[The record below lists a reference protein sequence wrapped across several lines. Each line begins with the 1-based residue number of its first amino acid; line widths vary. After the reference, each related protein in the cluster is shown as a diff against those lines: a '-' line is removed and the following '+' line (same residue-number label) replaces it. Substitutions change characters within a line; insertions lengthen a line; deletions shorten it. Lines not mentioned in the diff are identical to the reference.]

1 MAGPLQGIRIVDATS
16 MIAGPLATMIL
27 GDQGAD
33 VIKIENPKGGD
44 HSRQVAGRRAGWSAS
59 FLQNNR
65 SKRSVALD
73 LKRAEGL
80 KALRAILGTADVFVQ
95 NWRPGVAERL
105 GLSEQAVRA
114 LRPDIVY
121 VSIAGFGFEG
131 DWADR
136 PVYDPLIQA
145 LSGLAAVQ
153 GQGRGRPN
161 LVRTIVP
168 DKVTAIQASQAI
180 TAALLARARTG
191 RGDHVRLSMLDTVVA
206 FLFASDF
213 TGQTFIGDEAEEE
226 TWDEDGAGQDY
237 VELIYETADGFMAVS
252 AHTDATWRGLSRAV
266 GRPDWLEDDRFASV
280 EARDVNKAA
289 RLALTQA
296 TLRMDTTAGWM
307 DRLRVEDV
315 PCAPVLR
322 RSEVVEHPQVSA
334 NGTILRMDHPGAG
347 PIRLARPPARFE
359 AHTPDPPAPARAL
372 GADTRAVLAEAGLDD
387 YAIAAL
393 LASGAA
399 AETESNG

>member
-1 MAGPLQGIRIVDATS
+1 MAGPLQGVRIVDATS

-27 GDQGAD
+27 GDQGAE
-33 VIKIENPKGGD
+33 VIKVEHPKGGD
-44 HSRQVAGRRAGWSAS
+44 HSRQVAGRRNGWAAS
-59 FLQNNR
+59 FLHNNR

-73 LKRAEGL
+73 LKQDGGL
-80 KALRAILGTADVFVQ
+80 DALRAILRTADVFVQ
-95 NWRPGVAERL
+95 NWRPGVADRL
-105 GLSEQAVRA
+105 GLSEAAVRK

-121 VSIAGFGFEG
+121 VSIAGFGFDG

-145 LSGLAAVQ
+145 VSGLAAVQ

-180 TAALLARARTG
+180 TAALFVRERTG
-191 RGDHVRLSMLDTVVA
+191 QGDHVRLSMLDTIVA

-213 TGQTFIGDEAEEE
+213 TGQTFIGDETAEQ
-226 TWDEDGAGQDY
+226 TWDEDGSGQDY

-252 AHTDATWRGLSRAV
+252 AHTDATWRGLSRAAD
-266 GRPDWLEDDRFASV
+266 RPDFLTDDRFATV
-280 EARDVNKAA
+280 EAREVNKHA
-289 RLALTQA
+289 RLTLTQEV
-296 TLRMDTTAGWM
+296 LREDTTDHWM
-307 DRLRVEDV
+307 ARLRAEDV

-322 RSEVVEHPQVSA
+322 RSEVVDHPQVVA
-334 NGTILRMDHPGAG
+334 NGTILRQDHPGAG
-347 PIRLARPPARFE
+347 PIRTARPPATFERF
-359 AHTPDPPAPARAL
+359 AADAPAPARAL
-372 GADTRAVLAEAGLDD
+372 GADTRTVLSEAGLDGET
-387 YAIAAL
+387 IAGL

-399 AETESNG
+399 FEDGSQE

>member
-16 MIAGPLATMIL
+16 MIAGPMATMIL

-33 VIKIENPKGGD
+33 VVKIENPAGGD
-44 HSRQVAGRRAGWSAS
+44 HSRQVAGRRGGWSAS
-59 FLQNNR
+59 FLHNNR

-73 LKRAEGL
+73 LKQAEGL
-80 KALRAILGTADVFVQ
+80 EALRAILRTADVFVQ
-95 NWRPGVAERL
+95 NWRPGVADRL
-105 GLSEQAVRA
+105 GLSESEVRA

-153 GQGRGRPN
+153 GQGRGRPG

-213 TGQTFIGDEAEEE
+213 TGQTFVGDETAEED
-226 TWDEDGAGQDY
+226 WDEASAAQDY
-237 VELIYETADGFMAVS
+237 VELIYETSDGYMAVS
-252 AHTDATWRGLSRAV
+252 AHTDRTWRGLSRAT
-266 GRPDWLEDDRFASV
+266 GRPDWLEDARFATV
-280 EARDVNKAA
+280 AA
-289 RLALTQA
+289 RETNKTARMALTQEA
-296 TLRMDTTAGWM
+296 LRGDTTASWM
-307 DRLRVEDV
+307 RRLSAEDV

-322 RSEVVEHPQVSA
+322 RDEVIDHPQVAA
-334 NGTILRMDHPGAG
+334 NGTILQVDHPGAG
-347 PIRLARPPARFE
+347 PIRIARPPARFD
-359 AHTPDPPAPARAL
+359 AHATDPVAPARAL
-372 GADTRAVLAEAGLDD
+372 GADTRAVLAEAGLGED
-387 YAIAAL
+387 AIAAL
-393 LASGAA
+393 LASGVA
-399 AETESNG
+399 AEEEDRT

>member
-1 MAGPLQGIRIVDATS
+1 MAGPLQGVRIVDATS
-16 MIAGPLATMIL
+16 MIAGPMATMIL
-27 GDQGAD
+27 GDQGAE
-33 VIKIENPKGGD
+33 VIKVENPRGGD

-73 LKRAEGL
+73 LKREGGME
-80 KALRAILGTADVFVQ
+80 AIRAILRTADVFVQ

-105 GLSEQAVRA
+105 GVSEEAVRA

-121 VSIAGFGFEG
+121 VSIAGFGFAG

-153 GQGRGRPN
+153 GHGRGRPH

-180 TAALLARARTG
+180 TAALFARARTG
-191 RGDHVRLSMLDTVVA
+191 RGDHVRLSMLDTIVA

-213 TGQTFIGDEAEEE
+213 TGQTFVGDEAAEV
-226 TWDEDGAGQDY
+226 TWEEDGAGQDY

-252 AHTDATWRGLSRAV
+252 AHTDATWHGLSRAV
-266 GRPDWLEDDRFASV
+266 GRLDWLKDDRFASV
-280 EARDVNKAA
+280 EAREVNKSA
-289 RLALTQA
+289 RLALTQEA
-296 TLRMDTTAGWM
+296 LREDTTAGWM
-307 DRLRVEDV
+307 ERLRAEDV

-322 RSEVVEHPQVSA
+322 RNEVIDHPQIAA

-347 PIRLARPPARFE
+347 PIRIARPPGRFD
-359 AHTPDPPAPARAL
+359 AHALDLPTPARRL
-372 GADTRAVLAEAGLDD
+372 GADTRAVLAEAGLDGD
-387 YAIAAL
+387 AIAAL
-393 LASGAA
+393 IASGAA
-399 AETESNG
+399 AEEETDR

>member
-1 MAGPLQGIRIVDATS
+1 MAGPLQDIRIVDATS

-33 VIKIENPKGGD
+33 VIKVENPVGGD
-44 HSRQVAGRRAGWSAS
+44 HSRQVAGHRMGWTAS

-73 LKRAEGL
+73 LKREDGME
-80 KALRAILGTADVFVQ
+80 ALRAILRTADVFVQ

-114 LRPDIVY
+114 LKPDIVY

-213 TGQTFIGDEAEEE
+213 TDHTFVGDEVAEE
-226 TWDEDGAGQDY
+226 TWDEENAAQDY

-252 AHTDATWRGLSRAV
+252 AHTDKTWSGLSRAA
-266 GRPDWLEDDRFASV
+266 GRPEWLEDERFTSV
-280 EARDVNKAA
+280 EAREVNKPA
-289 RLALTQA
+289 RLALIQEV
-296 TLRMDTTAGWM
+296 LSGDTTANWM
-307 DRLRVEDV
+307 DRLRAEDV

-322 RSEVVEHPQVSA
+322 RSEVIDHPQVEA

-347 PIRLARPPARFE
+347 PIRTARPPARFD
-359 AHTPDPPAPARAL
+359 AFAPDPPTLARWL
-372 GADTRAVLAEAGLDD
+372 GADTRAVLTEAGLNDD
-387 YAIAAL
+387 AIAAL

-399 AETESNG
+399 AEEEADA

>member
-33 VIKIENPKGGD
+33 VIKIENPTGGD
-44 HSRQVAGRRAGWSAS
+44 HSRQVAGRRRGWSAS

-73 LKRAEGL
+73 LKRDDGME
-80 KALRAILGTADVFVQ
+80 ALHAILRTADVFVQ
-95 NWRPGVAERL
+95 NWRPGVAGRL
-105 GLSEQAVRA
+105 GLSEEAVRA
-114 LRPDIVY
+114 LRPDIIY
-121 VSIAGFGFEG
+121 VSIAGFGYEG
-131 DWADR
+131 DWAAR

-153 GQGRGRPN
+153 GQGRGRPS

-180 TAALLARARTG
+180 TAALFARASTG
-191 RGDHVRLSMLDTVVA
+191 RGDHVRLSMLDSVVA

-213 TGQTFIGDEAEEE
+213 TGQTFIGDEAAEE
-226 TWDEDGAGQDY
+226 TWDEESAAQDY

-252 AHTDATWRGLSRAV
+252 AHTDKTWSGLSRAV
-266 GRPDWLEDDRFASV
+266 GRPDWLEDERFASV
-280 EARDVNKAA
+280 EAREVNKSA
-289 RLALTQA
+289 RLALTQEV
-296 TLRMDTTAGWM
+296 LSRDTTANWM
-307 DRLRVEDV
+307 ERLRAEDV

-322 RSEVVEHPQVSA
+322 RSEVIDHPQVEA

-347 PIRLARPPARFE
+347 PIRLARPPARFG
-359 AHTPDPPAPARAL
+359 AFAPDPPAHAPRL
-372 GADTRAVLAEAGLDD
+372 GADTRAVLAEVGLTND
-387 YAIAAL
+387 AIAAL
-393 LASGAA
+393 FASGAA
-399 AETESNG
+399 TEEETGA

>member
-16 MIAGPLATMIL
+16 MIAGPMATMIL

-33 VIKIENPKGGD
+33 VIKIENPRGGD

-80 KALRAILGTADVFVQ
+80 EALREILRTADVFVQ
-95 NWRPGVAERL
+95 NWRPGVADRL
-105 GLSEQAVRA
+105 GLSEASVRA

-131 DWADR
+131 DWAER

-191 RGDHVRLSMLDTVVA
+191 QGDHVRLSMLDTIVA

-213 TGQTFIGDEAEEE
+213 TGQTFVGDEAVEE
-226 TWDEDGAGQDY
+226 TWDEESGAQDY

-252 AHTDATWRGLSRAV
+252 AHTDKTWAGLSRATA
-266 GRPDWLEDDRFASV
+266 RPDWLEDPRFASV
-280 EARDVNKAA
+280 EARETNKAA
-289 RLALTQA
+289 RMALTQES
-296 TLRMDTTAGWM
+296 LRADTTAGWM
-307 DRLRVEDV
+307 DRLRAEDV

-322 RSEVVEHPQVSA
+322 RSEVIDHPQVTT
-334 NGTILRMDHPGAG
+334 NGTILQLDHPGAG
-347 PIRLARPPARFE
+347 PIRSARPPARFDTH
-359 AHTPDPPAPARAL
+359 APDQPAPARGL
-372 GADTRAVLAEAGLDD
+372 GADTRAVLAEAGLADGD
-387 YAIAAL
+387 IAAL

-399 AETESNG
+399 AEEESGP